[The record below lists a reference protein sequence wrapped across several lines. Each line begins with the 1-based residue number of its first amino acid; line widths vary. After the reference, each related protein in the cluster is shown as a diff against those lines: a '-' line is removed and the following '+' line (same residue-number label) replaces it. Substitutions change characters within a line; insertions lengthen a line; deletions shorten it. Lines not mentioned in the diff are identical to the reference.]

1 MDDIKLIVQNNPK
14 SPISETYRVIRT
26 NIQFAGAGKQLKYI
40 AFTSSV
46 PGEGKSTTISNL
58 ALTMAQDG
66 KKVLLIDNDLRKPL
80 QHKVFGL
87 LNKGL
92 TNIIAMG
99 LTFDEV
105 VNKDVFPNLD
115 VLTSGPIPPNP
126 SELLGSEK
134 MSDILKEVGEK
145 YDYILMDLPP
155 ILAVT
160 DAAIVGH
167 MADGIV
173 LVVRSGITAPEEAKE
188 AKKRLEAGHA
198 NILGVVLNGVP
209 TEKKGYGY
217 GYGYYYYDYYDE
229 NNEKHHEKHKRT
241 HSRKADTLISK
252 VTSLFGRA

>member
-1 MDDIKLIVQNNPK
+1 MDDIKLIVSNNPK

-66 KKVLLIDNDLRKPL
+66 KKVLLIDNDLRKPM

-126 SELLGSEK
+126 SEMLGSEK

-145 YDYILMDLPP
+145 YDFILLDLPP

-173 LVVRSGITAPEEAKE
+173 LVVRSGITAPEEAK
-188 AKKRLEAGHA
+188 KRLEAGHA

-217 GYGYYYYDYYDE
+217 GYYYYDYYDE
-229 NNEKHHEKHKRT
+229 NNEKHHEKRKRT

-252 VTSLFGRA
+252 VTSFFGRA

>member
-40 AFTSSV
+40 AFTSRV

-115 VLTSGPIPPNP
+115 VLPSGPIPPRP
-126 SELLGSEK
+126 SELLGAEK

-145 YDYILMDLPP
+145 YDFILLDLPP

-217 GYGYYYYDYYDE
+217 GYYYYDYYDE
-229 NNEKHHEKHKRT
+229 NHEKHHEKRKRT

>member
-1 MDDIKLIVQNNPK
+1 
-14 SPISETYRVIRT
+14 
-26 NIQFAGAGKQLKYI
+26 
-40 AFTSSV
+40 
-46 PGEGKSTTISNL
+46 
-58 ALTMAQDG
+58 
-66 KKVLLIDNDLRKPL
+66 
-80 QHKVFGL
+80 
-87 LNKGL
+87 
-92 TNIIAMG
+92 
-99 LTFDEV
+99 
-105 VNKDVFPNLD
+105 
-115 VLTSGPIPPNP
+115 
-126 SELLGSEK
+126 

-217 GYGYYYYDYYDE
+217 GYYYYDYYDE
-229 NNEKHHEKHKRT
+229 NNEKHHEKRKRT
-241 HSRKADTLISK
+241 HNRKADTLISK
-252 VTSLFGRA
+252 VTRLFGRA

>member
-66 KKVLLIDNDLRKPL
+66 KKVLLIDNDLRKPM

-126 SELLGSEK
+126 SEMLGSEK

-145 YDYILMDLPP
+145 YDYILLDLPP

-173 LVVRSGITAPEEAKE
+173 LVVRSGITAPEEAK
-188 AKKRLEAGHA
+188 KRLEAGHA

-217 GYGYYYYDYYDE
+217 GYYYYDYYDE
-229 NNEKHHEKHKRT
+229 NNEKHHEKRKRT